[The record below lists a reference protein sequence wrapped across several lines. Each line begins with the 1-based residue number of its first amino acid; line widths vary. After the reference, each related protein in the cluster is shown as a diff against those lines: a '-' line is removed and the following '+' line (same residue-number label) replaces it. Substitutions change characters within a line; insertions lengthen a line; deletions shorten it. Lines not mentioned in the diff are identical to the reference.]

1 MVHPAL
7 DSATME
13 NIQNHFRK
21 IRQSGTDALLQLLH
35 LHKELIE
42 HVFKLKTLC
51 VCFNY
56 HHLGTVGMN
65 IFSL

>member
-1 MVHPAL
+1 MAHPAL

-21 IRQSGTDALLQLLH
+21 IRQSEQVHLQLLH
-35 LHKELIE
+35 LHVHKELIE
-42 HVFKLKTLC
+42 HVFKLKTLH

-56 HHLGTVGMN
+56 HHLGVTFLV
-65 IFSL
+65 